1 MPQYAQPSILLW
13 LIAKKNNEHEFKSGN
28 YVNLFTHDF
37 KTVECDREIQCDN
50 FISKDENDRF
60 VFKRHWRR
68 HINKYLMFFFL
79 CSASRRRWHNAG
91 LSTTYNQHWLNI
103 SWLLP
108 LSHSSIVVVFFICYY
123 QTRNS
128 GWKSAQ
134 HQPEVSNVV
143 PWLRRDWATDC
154 DFCPCTSVICSV
166 TTNAAIRAIYPCS
179 VKPKGSICLLVK

>member
-13 LIAKKNNEHEFKSGN
+13 LIAKKSNEHEFKSGN

-37 KTVECDREIQCDN
+37 KTVDKKYNVITSSQRMRMID
-50 FISKDENDRF
+50 SSSNDTEGDILTNIWC
-60 VFKRHWRR
+60 V
-68 HINKYLMFFFL
+68 FL

-91 LSTTYNQHWLNI
+91 WSIVFDGGPTYNQHWVNI

-108 LSHSSIVVVFFICYY
+108 LSHSSIVVVFFIRYY

-134 HQPEVSNVV
+134 HQPEVPKRRSVTA
-143 PWLRRDWATDC
+143 PWLSHGLWFLSVYIRHL
-154 DFCPCTSVICSV
+154 FCQ
-166 TTNAAIRAIYPCS
+166 N
-179 VKPKGSICLLVK
+179 